1 MRKSAQ
7 QSVKTGTHGSGRPQ
21 NLVGTLYSA
30 SGEPCNELTLSA
42 EFERPVVL
50 LRRSDVLRKLRICRT
65 ALHQWLD
72 PHSPYYLPDMPRPIK
87 LSERSRS
94 SYWIEEEI
102 DRFISRRVADARASV
117 SKGAL

>member
-7 QSVKTGTHGSGRPQ
+7 KPFNKGPDGSAAPGK
-21 NLVGTLYSA
+21 LVASLRSA
-30 SGEPCNELTLSA
+30 PAEPCNELTLSA
-42 EFERPVVL
+42 EFQRPVVL
-50 LRRSDVLRKLRICRT
+50 LRRPDVLRKLRICRT

-72 PHSPYYLPDMPRPIK
+72 PESPYYLPDMPRPIK

-102 DRFISRRVADARASV
+102 DRFISRRVADARV
-117 SKGAL
+117 SALKGAL